1 MLLKRILYIAFL
13 VVLGVVGFYLVF
25 SSDFVPY
32 DPFTIVSFLVVVAFL
47 VYMFLFYTRNRE

>member
-1 MLLKRILYIAFL
+1 LLFKRILYIAFL
-13 VVLGVVGFYLVF
+13 IVLGVVGFYLVF

-32 DPFTIVSFLVVVAFL
+32 DPFTIVLFLVVAFL